1 MTDVLALRPS
11 AAEPLPFAADTE
23 TLFADHK
30 GEYRKSIEKRQRKL
44 AAKLTFL
51 GPFLRPG
58 ERVRLITTACSPFTV
73 LEQLTTGY
81 AILYLKRTMLVVTD
95 ERILQ
100 VLTNRNF
107 VYRDSIAEIRFEDC
121 ASMKQSFSALKIE
134 YRNGTKERFLYVAG
148 AERRR
153 LKDFLKAKT
162 FAPTGG
168 GSAART
174 HLCPRCMKP
183 LQHDVYE
190 CGACRLEFK
199 SLEEGRRRAL
209 LFPGGG
215 YFYTGHWFIGIAD
228 ALMELILIVLLIVSI
243 LGLSEGGE
251 GMVEVSILFGVL
263 LIIEKAIS
271 LYHTNHFIREYIPK
285 EKVTLK

>member
-1 MTDVLALRPS
+1 MTEVLALRPA

-51 GPFLRPG
+51 GRFLRPG

-73 LEQLTTGY
+73 MEQLTTGY
-81 AILYLKRTMLVVTD
+81 AIVYLKRAMLVVTN
-95 ERILQ
+95 ERILH
-100 VLTNRNF
+100 VLTDGSLK
-107 VYRDSIAEIRFEDC
+107 YRDSIAEIRYEDC
-121 ASMKQSFSALKIE
+121 ASMKQSFSALKIR
-134 YRNGTKERFLYVAG
+134 YKNGKDERFLYIPW

-153 LKDFLKAKT
+153 LKDFLKTKT
-162 FAPTGG
+162 FEATGG

-174 HLCPRCMKP
+174 HLCPRCIKP

-190 CGACRLEFK
+190 CSACRLPFK
-199 SLEEGRRRAL
+199 SLDEGRRIAL
-209 LFPGGG
+209 IYPGGG
-215 YFYTGHWFIGIAD
+215 YFYTGHWFLGVGD
-228 ALMELILIVLLIVSI
+228 ALAELFLITLLIVSI
-243 LGLSEGGE
+243 LGINEGVE
-251 GMVEVSILFGVL
+251 GAMEVSILFAVL
-263 LIIEKAIS
+263 LVIEKAIS

-285 EKVTLK
+285 ERV